1 MQPGETLQNFIS
13 ERNRTMIN
21 KTWQGY
27 YISKRARDSEFHH
40 YVKSIYKGEI
50 TWTTDYT
57 YAKHYSEKTAK
68 RLDVEIEESLLNGTC
83 NNEFIIAD
91 SEVENEPETVE
102 DTESE
107 DKTMDNKAF
116 AELASNRMMLEELKQ
131 IVADQEEAIKAQSVA
146 EGITEYIGTE
156 HKASYKTFEER
167 RFDSTAFRKDHAD
180 MYEAYRK
187 PQMKSRFTF
196 A

>member
-1 MQPGETLQNFIS
+1 M
-13 ERNRTMIN
+13 
-21 KTWQGY
+21 
-27 YISKRARDSEFHH
+27 
-40 YVKSIYKGEI
+40 
-50 TWTTDYT
+50 DY
-57 YAKHYSEKTAK
+57 
-68 RLDVEIEESLLNGTC
+68 
-83 NNEFIIAD
+83 
-91 SEVENEPETVE
+91 
-102 DTESE
+102 
-107 DKTMDNKAF
+107 NKAF

-131 IVADQEEAIKAQSVA
+131 IVADQEEAIKAQLVA